1 MAKFSV
7 YCKCLVALWIMEV
20 SAIPEA
26 RAAPGDEILRLT
38 QNTPGDSKPIVL
50 HADQISSWIEGGQRV
65 ILLKGTVLVEQGVVH
80 ARMQNAI
87 VWIDLDQ
94 KRKNGILQLKAYG
107 EGDVRLESGLNN
119 KKGTRAVLEL
129 NTRGEVK
136 LKSQQGKV
144 VQQPMLNDPLYRR
157 ATSELAGLVAPAA
170 TGVQSVS
177 GVGKTGITPPP
188 PSPAPPAG
196 QSGAD
201 KSSNTPAGLR
211 RTSGFQLPSNE
222 SGIIPAGGQVPPAGP
237 PTPGELPPAS
247 IGAPAPRSVPP
258 AATGLPPVTVPSPT
272 APPAV
277 APMTVSPP
285 PVPLPGSAPGPPPLR
300 QLRIVPRTSLP
311 IQYKFT
317 PLSNGEEALFI
328 TGGVILTV
336 LGAPGTT
343 GLLDIE
349 ADRVIVWSHGNL
361 RNLMTGVQTPEG
373 HSSREGEFYLA
384 GNVEI
389 RAQSGTETRTLR
401 ADECYYDVSRHVA
414 VARNADLEFKQPG
427 VTEPIHFRADEMLQ
441 LSATQFKGYRA
452 EIFASKLPSDPG
464 LKIYVQEATLENKII
479 PKQTIFGRQYFNRK
493 TGEAETET
501 QRLVHGDNVFL
512 EVEDFPIFYLPFVQ
526 GDANDPLGPLRQ
538 LNFKYDRIF
547 GFQFNSAFNVYD
559 LIGIDPVPG
568 TNWKFYFDYLTR
580 RGPGIGSDYDYK
592 GKDLF
597 DVPGDYL
604 GLVKAYGIHDT
615 GTDILGGGRGEF
627 DHHPELRG
635 RFTWR
640 HLQDLPCDFS
650 LQAQISALSDKNF
663 LEQYYKNEF
672 DREANQ
678 ESFLYLKQQRDNWA
692 WTVLVEQRI
701 RNWVTETN
709 RLPEVSGYLIGQ
721 SFFDLL
727 TYNVRASAGYDQLR
741 PTEAPPPPEDLT
753 TIATNTA
760 RLDLF
765 QELSLPFSLGPVRL
779 VPYGVLELTYYS
791 SDLTGSDR
799 GRVYGGGGLRASIPF
814 TRLYPDIQSE
824 LFNLNGID
832 HKIVASTN
840 LYFAHSDTSFSRLPQ
855 LDRINDDATDQ
866 ALRDIKPLEPVF
878 IPGTGVLLA
887 TSPLYDPQRYAI
899 RRLVDNRIDTLD
911 SIEVLQF
918 DVRQRW
924 QTKRGYPGMQHI
936 VDWMTLD
943 LSGSYFFDSNRD
955 NFGQNF
961 AFLQYD
967 WTWNI
972 GDRTALVSTGW
983 VDPLENGAR
992 VFTVGAFFNRPD
1004 RTNLYLGYR
1013 EIDPLSSRA
1022 LSGAITYIFSPK
1034 YAMTASAVYDFG
1046 TSQSQ
1051 SNSLI
1056 FTRMGSD
1063 LQVSFGIN
1071 YNSILNT
1078 FGVTFEIV
1086 PNVVPQNK
1094 RIPGMAGI
1102 GPGGFLAR

>member
-1 MAKFSV
+1 
-7 YCKCLVALWIMEV
+7 
-20 SAIPEA
+20 
-26 RAAPGDEILRLT
+26 
-38 QNTPGDSKPIVL
+38 
-50 HADQISSWIEGGQRV
+50 
-65 ILLKGTVLVEQGVVH
+65 
-80 ARMQNAI
+80 
-87 VWIDLDQ
+87 
-94 KRKNGILQLKAYG
+94 
-107 EGDVRLESGLNN
+107 
-119 KKGTRAVLEL
+119 
-129 NTRGEVK
+129 VK
-136 LKSQQGKV
+136 LKSQQSKV
-144 VQQPMLNDPLYRR
+144 VQQPMVNDPLYRKA
-157 ATSELAGLVAPAA
+157 ATELAGVVAPAPV
-170 TGVQSVS
+170 GVQPVS
-177 GVGKTGITPPP
+177 GVGKTGITPP
-188 PSPAPPAG
+188 APPPTRPLPG
-196 QSGAD
+196 QSGAA
-201 KSSNTPAGLR
+201 SRVPSPIQQV
-211 RTSGFQLPSNE
+211 SGFQVPSNE
-222 SGIIPAGGQVPPAGP
+222 TPIIPAGGQVPPGNPPASGNVPPVLPGPSPSGAGP
-237 PTPGELPPAS
+237 PPS
-247 IGAPAPRSVPP
+247 
-258 AATGLPPVTVPSPT
+258 TGMPPVTVPNPQ
-272 APPAV
+272 APAAMPPLAV
-277 APMTVSPP
+277 APPP
-285 PVPLPGSAPGPPPLR
+285 GPYPESAPGPPPAPPPLR

-311 IQYKFT
+311 IQYKFDT
-317 PLSNGEEALFI
+317 LPNGEQALFI
-328 TGGVILTV
+328 TGGIILTV

-361 RNLMTGVQTPEG
+361 QNLMSGAQTPEG
-373 HSSREGEFYLA
+373 HSTREGEFYLA

-389 RAQSGTETRTLR
+389 RAQSGPETRTLR

-464 LKIYVQEATLENKII
+464 LKIYVQEATLENKVI
-479 PKQTIFGRQYFNRK
+479 PKRTIFGRQFFNRK
-493 TGEAETET
+493 SGEAETET
-501 QRLVHGDNVFL
+501 QRLVHADNVIL
-512 EVEDFPIFYLPFVQ
+512 KVEDFPIFYLPFVQ

-559 LIGIDPVPG
+559 LIGMDPVPG
-568 TNWKFYFDYLTR
+568 TNWKFYFDYLTQ

-597 DVPGDYL
+597 DIPGDFL
-604 GLVKAYGIHDT
+604 GLVKTYGINDT
-615 GTDILGGGRGEF
+615 GKDILGGGRGEL
-627 DHHPELRG
+627 DHHPDFRG

-640 HLQDLPCDFS
+640 HLQDLPDDFS

-678 ESFLYLKQQRDNWA
+678 ETFLYLKQQRDNWA
-692 WTVLVEQRI
+692 WTVLAEQRI
-701 RNWVTETN
+701 RNWVTETD

-721 SFFDLL
+721 SFFDRL
-727 TYNVRASAGYDQLR
+727 TYNAHASAGYDRLR

-753 TIATNTA
+753 TVATNTG

-765 QELSLPFSLGPVRL
+765 QELSVPFSLGPVRL
-779 VPYGVLELTYYS
+779 VPYGVLDLTYYS

-814 TRLYPDIQSE
+814 TRLYPDIQSQ

-855 LDRINDDATDQ
+855 LDRLNDDASDQ
-866 ALRDIKPLEPVF
+866 ALRDIKPLEPIF
-878 IPGTGVLLA
+878 IPGTGILLA

-911 SIEVLQF
+911 SMEVLQF

-983 VDPLENGAR
+983 VDPIENGAR
-992 VFTVGAFFNRPD
+992 VFTIGTFFNRPD
-1004 RTNLYLGYR
+1004 RTSMYLGYR

-1022 LSGAITYIFSPK
+1022 VSGAITYIFSPK
-1034 YAMTASAVYDFG
+1034 YAMTASATYDFG
-1046 TSQSQ
+1046 TNQSQ
-1051 SNSLI
+1051 SNSLV

-1063 LQVSFGIN
+1063 LQVSFGVN
-1071 YNSILNT
+1071 YNSILNN

-1094 RIPGMAGI
+1094 RIPGMGAL
-1102 GPGGFLAR
+1102 GPGGFLTR